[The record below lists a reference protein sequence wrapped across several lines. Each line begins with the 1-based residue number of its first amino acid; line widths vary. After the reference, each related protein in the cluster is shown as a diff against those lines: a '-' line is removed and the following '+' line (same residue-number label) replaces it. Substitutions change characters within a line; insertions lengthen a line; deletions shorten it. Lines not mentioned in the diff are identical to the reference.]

1 MLRTT
6 IESVF
11 CVKKHLE
18 DTAFKIYN
26 ASAGS
31 GKTHTLTKAYLKI
44 GLSSAGRFKKILAI
58 TFTNKA
64 VNEMKHRILDS
75 LYQFSKI
82 DESQVAPPLFI
93 DLMNELQ
100 VDVQELRQR
109 SRTTLKEILHNYAF
123 FDIST
128 IDRFTHRLIR
138 TFAKDLKLP
147 QNFEVVLDTDLLL
160 DEAVTR
166 LVYKAGTDKKLTKV
180 LLDFALEKIEEDKSW
195 DIGFD
200 LFNIGKLLFNET
212 HAQHLDKLKDKGIDD
227 FLKLKV
233 TLRKRASALKE
244 KLMETASQTLGLIDG
259 EGLETSDFTGS
270 YFPKFLM
277 KIAEGDLN
285 MDFTAGWK
293 QNFETTPLYNKSASE
308 NIKAAL
314 DRLHPEFTAVFTAL
328 QTGYYELAFL
338 KNAYNNIVP
347 LTVLNAIQLE
357 VKALQTEN
365 DQLSISEFNTLIS
378 REIKNQPAPFIYE
391 RLGEKYRHYFVDEF
405 QDTSTLQWNNLVP
418 LIGNAL
424 ESEDMQG
431 HRGSLFLV
439 GDAKQAIYRWRGGR
453 AEQFL
458 NLANAI
464 ENPFVATPN
473 TEVLPVNYR
482 SHEEVIKFN
491 NDFFTAT
498 SPFLNNQLYNSLFVE
513 GNQQGYNAK
522 KGGTVQLTF
531 IEKDEDEDEDKD
543 TRYCKAV
550 LKTIQSVTAKKYGY
564 DSVCI
569 LVRGKKEG
577 VLLADFLAHQEIPT
591 LSSESL
597 LLQSSDKVR
606 FLVNV
611 LTYSEDAK
619 NLDVAYGMLAFLSAE
634 KKNRHPF
641 IYDNLLEVAK
651 LFNADYGFDLDV
663 LKRIS
668 VYDGLELVIKQFDL
682 VPKSDAYITYFMDV
696 VLEVEQKEGTG
707 IQTFLSHWEKKKD
720 RLGISAPDNIDAVR
734 IMTIHKA
741 KGLEFPIVIFPFANE
756 NIYKR
761 IDKKLWLP
769 TDADAFNGFE
779 EVLVNEKKEVE
790 NYGEVAADLYYEEE
804 HKMELDALN
813 VLYVALTRAEKALYV
828 ISEKDLTKNG
838 EHKTDLY
845 SGLFIDYLKK
855 KGIWKDDERTYSFGT
870 LNVNT
875 SVSTVTSHENI
886 PYRYTYRNRPGFR
899 ILTKSGMLWDTDREV
914 AISKGNLIHYVLGL
928 IVTQKDVDAVFKRL
942 KRNGDVDENDI
953 ESVKKSIGQ
962 VLGHPELS
970 VYFKDGEGIKNEKD
984 IITENGRILRPDKIV
999 LRGNNASLLDY
1010 KTGGHNPKYKEQLY
1024 TYSDALEAMGYQ
1036 VKNRLIV
1043 YINDTVTVEK
1053 V

>member
-1 MLRTT
+1 LLRTP

-11 CVKKHLE
+11 CVKKHLQ
-18 DTAFKIYN
+18 DTPFKIYN

-44 GLSSAGRFKKILAI
+44 ALSSAGRFKKILAI

-82 DESQVAPPLFI
+82 EDSQVTPPLFI

-160 DEAVTR
+160 DEAVAR

-180 LLDFALEKIEEDKSW
+180 LLDFALEKIEDDKSW

-227 FLKLKV
+227 FLELKG
-233 TLRKRASALKE
+233 TLHKRASALKE
-244 KLMETASQTLGLIDG
+244 KLVETASQTLRLIEG
-259 EGLETSDFTGS
+259 EGLEPSDFTGS
-270 YFPKFLM
+270 YFPKFLI

-293 QNFETTPLYNKSASE
+293 QNFETKTLYNKSASE

-314 DRLHPEFTAVFTAL
+314 DRLHLEFTAVFTAL
-328 QTGYYELAFL
+328 QTGYYDLAFL

-347 LTVLNAIQLE
+347 LTVLNAIQIE
-357 VKALQTEN
+357 VKALLTEN

-378 REIKNQPAPFIYE
+378 KEIKNQPAPFIYE

-431 HRGSLFLV
+431 RRGSLFLV

-453 AEQFL
+453 AEQFVS
-458 NLANAI
+458 LANAV
-464 ENPFVATPN
+464 ENPFVATPK

-498 SPFLNNQLYNSLFVE
+498 SPFLKNQLYNSLFIE
-513 GNQQGYNAK
+513 GNRQGYTAK

-531 IEKDEDEDEDKD
+531 IEKDEVEDKN
-543 TRYCKAV
+543 TRYCEEV
-550 LKTIQSVTAKKYGY
+550 LKTIQSVTAKNYGY

-577 VLLADFLAHQEIPT
+577 VVLADFLAHQEIPT
-591 LSSESL
+591 ISSESL
-597 LLQSSDKVR
+597 LLHSSDKVR

-611 LTYSEDAK
+611 LAYSEDAK
-619 NLDVAYGMLAFLSAE
+619 NLDVAYGMLSFLSAE

-641 IYDNLLEVAK
+641 IFDNLRQVAK

-668 VYDGLELVIKQFDL
+668 VYDGLELAIKQFDL
-682 VPKSDAYITYFMDV
+682 APKSDAYITYFMDV

-707 IQTFLSHWEKKKD
+707 IQAFLSHWEKKKD
-720 RLGISAPDNIDAVR
+720 RLGISAPDNIEAVR

-761 IDKKLWLP
+761 MDKKLWLP
-769 TDADAFNGFE
+769 IDADAFNGFE
-779 EVLVNEKKEVE
+779 EVLINEKKEVE

-828 ISEKDLTKNG
+828 ISEKDLTKKG

-855 KGIWKDDERTYSFGT
+855 KGIWKDEERTYSFGT
-870 LNVNT
+870 LNENT
-875 SVSTVTSHENI
+875 GIPSVTSHENI
-886 PYRYTYRNRPGFR
+886 AYRYTYKNRPGFR
-899 ILTKSGMLWDTDREV
+899 ILTKSGMLWDTGREQ

-928 IVTQKDVDAVFKRL
+928 IETEKDVDAAFESLNRS
-942 KRNGDVDENDI
+942 GDLDNNDI

-962 VLGHPELS
+962 VLHHPELS
-970 VYFKDGEGIKNEKD
+970 IYFQKGKTVRNEKD
-984 IITENGRILRPDKIV
+984 IITESGRILRPDKIV
-999 LRGNNASLLDY
+999 LQGNNASLLDY
-1010 KTGGHNPKYKEQLY
+1010 KTGGHDPKYKAQLY

>member
-1 MLRTT
+1 MT
-6 IESVF
+6 SP
-11 CVKKHLE
+11 
-18 DTAFKIYN
+18 FKIFN

-44 GLSSAGRFKKILAI
+44 ALSGAGSFKKILAI

-82 DESQVAPPLFI
+82 DDSQDATPLFL

-100 VDVQELRQR
+100 IDAKTLGKR
-109 SRTTLKEILHNYAF
+109 SKTTLKEILHNYAF

-128 IDRFTHRLIR
+128 IDHFTHRLIR

-147 QNFEVVLDTDLLL
+147 QNFEVVLDNDILL

-166 LVYKAGTDKKLTKV
+166 LVYKAGTDRKLTKV
-180 LLDFALEKIEEDKSW
+180 LLNFALEKIDDDKSW
-195 DIGFD
+195 DIGID

-212 HAQHLDKLKDKGIDD
+212 HTSHLEKIKDKGIDD
-227 FLKLKV
+227 FLGLKEV
-233 TLRKRASALKE
+233 LRKRSTALRE
-244 KLMETASQTLGLIDG
+244 SLTDTASQTLRLIDE
-259 EGLETSDFTGS
+259 EGLDTTDFTGS

-277 KIAEGDLN
+277 KIADGDLK

-293 QNFETTPLYNKSASE
+293 QNFETATLYNKSTSE
-308 NIKAAL
+308 NVKVML
-314 DRLHPEFTAVFTAL
+314 DRLQPEFTTVFNAL
-328 QTGYYELAFL
+328 QAGYYELAFL
-338 KNAYNNIVP
+338 QNAYNNIVP
-347 LTVLNAIQLE
+347 LTLLNAIQQE
-357 VKALQTEN
+357 VKALQIEN

-378 REIKNQPAPFIYE
+378 KEIRNQPAPFIYE

-431 HRGSLFLV
+431 RRGSLFLV

-458 NLANAI
+458 NLANNV
-464 ENPFVATPN
+464 ENPFVAAPK
-473 TEVLPVNYR
+473 TELLPVNYR

-498 SPFLNNQLYNSLFVE
+498 SPFLNNELYHILFVE
-513 GNQQGYNAK
+513 GNHQGYNAK

-531 IEKDEDEDEDKD
+531 IENDDEEDKN
-543 TRYCKAV
+543 TLYCEEV
-550 LKTIQSVTAKKYGY
+550 LKTIRAVIDKNYGY
-564 DSVCI
+564 ESVCI

-577 VLLADFLAHQEIPT
+577 VLLADYLAHQEIPT
-591 LSSESL
+591 ISSESL
-597 LLQSSDKVR
+597 LLNSSDKVR
-606 FLVNV
+606 FLANV
-611 LTYSEDAK
+611 LAYCEDVK
-619 NLDVAYGMLAFLSAE
+619 NLEVAYGMLSFLSSG
-634 KKNRHPF
+634 KKDRHPF
-641 IYDNLLEVAK
+641 IFDNLHQVAK
-651 LFNADYGFDLDV
+651 FLKADYGFDLDV

-668 VYDGLELVIKQFDL
+668 VYDGVELAIKQFDL
-682 VPKSDAYITYFMDV
+682 APKSDAYITYFMDV
-696 VLEVEQKEGTG
+696 VLEVEQKQGTG
-707 IQTFLSHWEKKKD
+707 IQAFLSHWEKKKD
-720 RLGISAPDNIDAVR
+720 RLSISAPENIDAVR

-761 IDKKLWLP
+761 MDKKLWLP
-769 TDADAFNGFE
+769 LNANAFNGFE

-790 NYGEVAADLYYEEE
+790 NYGEVAAELYYEEE

-813 VLYVALTRAEKALYV
+813 VLYVALTRAEKALYI
-828 ISEKDLTKNG
+828 ISEKDLTKDG

-855 KGIWKDDERTYSFGT
+855 KALWKDEESRYSFGF
-870 LNVNT
+870 LDINT
-875 SVSTVTSHENI
+875 TASTSTPNENI
-886 PYRYTYRNRPGFR
+886 SYRYTHKNRPEFR
-899 ILTKSGMLWDTDREV
+899 ILTRSGMLWDTDRE
-914 AISKGNLIHYVLGL
+914 AALSRGNLIHYVLGL
-928 IVTQKDVDAVFKRL
+928 VETQDDVDTAFENL
-942 KRNGDVDENDI
+942 IRNGDIANDEI

-962 VLGHPELS
+962 VLTHPELA
-970 VYFKDGEGIKNEKD
+970 VYFQRGKVIKNEKD
-984 IITENGRILRPDKIV
+984 IITEKGRILRPDKII
-999 LRGNNASLLDY
+999 LQGNEASLIDY
-1010 KTGGHNPKYKEQLY
+1010 KTGSPDSKYKEQLY
-1024 TYSDALEAMGYQ
+1024 LYADALETMGYE
-1036 VKNRLIV
+1036 VRNRLIV
-1043 YINDTVTVEK
+1043 YINESVSVER